1 VSFFAFV
8 LLLERTPLY
17 SYSQPS
23 RSEAMSQCPFC
34 KKTVYFAERQMGPD
48 GKDWHKACV
57 IKHIQ
62 TKGREGSVFESYPQD
77 KKPAVADANAAT
89 SPRKCACGA
98 VRDPGAKFCPSCGA
112 KLPV

>member
-1 VSFFAFV
+1 
-8 LLLERTPLY
+8 
-17 SYSQPS
+17 
-23 RSEAMSQCPFC
+23 MSQCPFC

-77 KKPAVADANAAT
+77 KKPAVAGTFPTGHGRFASFKLT
-89 SPRKCACGA
+89 FFGVLYRCERCHKPKKVCLW
-98 VRDPGAKFCPSCGA
+98 SCS
-112 KLPV
+112 